1 MVSIYLYFVNL
12 TFPTFL
18 LTYSSTT
25 GNMGLQHWKADN
37 LDRKI
42 QQLSYYWY
50 RIYQYHMVLD
60 CDVTWWKPFGP
71 YLSGWFLTVCIAH
84 YVFWWPL
91 NLIYFMET
99 YQTFLGPLQIE
110 LVSEWVTKK
119 FKSLAVERYYWMIEA
134 KAIFVNIY
142 LPTDGRTLV
151 TISKCRLAAQLWENQ

>member
-1 MVSIYLYFVNL
+1 MIKDNFFDASESSYHVFCWMSNSSICCFWSMLISGKGPTFYQVTSMVSNIIPILILLVMVSIFLYFVNL
-12 TFPTFL
+12 TFPTYL
-18 LTYSSTT
+18 STNVNT
-25 GNMGLQHWKADN
+25 GLQHWKADN

-50 RIYQYHMVLD
+50 RIYQYHMALD

-99 YQTFLGPLQIE
+99 YQTFLGPLQI
-110 LVSEWVTKK
+110 
-119 FKSLAVERYYWMIEA
+119 
-134 KAIFVNIY
+134 
-142 LPTDGRTLV
+142 
-151 TISKCRLAAQLWENQ
+151 